1 MITKIN
7 HVGVIVRDIEGA
19 LDLYTNTLG
28 FKSTEVEISKEAG
41 IKTVMISQG
50 EVTLE
55 LTEPIDP
62 QSGLQ
67 KFLDK
72 RGEGVHH
79 ISLEVEDIN
88 KERELLESKGIQFT
102 DKKPEY
108 VHGTFV
114 SFIHPKST
122 KGVLIELIQR
132 ISPSL
137 AHKKSA

>member
-7 HVGVIVRDIEGA
+7 HVGVVVKNIEGA
-19 LDLYTNTLG
+19 LDLYTNILG
-28 FKSTEVEISKEAG
+28 FKPGEVLTSKEAG
-41 IKTVMISQG
+41 IKTVMISLG

-67 KFLDK
+67 KFLEK
-72 RGEGVHH
+72 RGEGIHH

-88 KERELLESKGIQFT
+88 QERTLLESKGIQFA

-108 VHGTFV
+108 VKGAFV

-132 ISPSL
+132 L
-137 AHKKSA
+137 

>member
-7 HVGVIVRDIEGA
+7 HVGVIVKNIEEA
-19 LDLYTNTLG
+19 LDLYTKTLG
-28 FKSTEVEISKEAG
+28 FKPAEVLTSKEAG
-41 IKTVMISQG
+41 VKTVMISLG

-62 QSGLQ
+62 QGGLQ
-67 KFLDK
+67 KFLEK
-72 RGEGVHH
+72 RGEGIHH
-79 ISLEVEDIN
+79 ISLEVDDIN
-88 KERELLESKGIQFT
+88 QERDLLESKGIQFI

-108 VHGTFV
+108 FEGAFI

-132 ISPSL
+132 L
-137 AHKKSA
+137 RA